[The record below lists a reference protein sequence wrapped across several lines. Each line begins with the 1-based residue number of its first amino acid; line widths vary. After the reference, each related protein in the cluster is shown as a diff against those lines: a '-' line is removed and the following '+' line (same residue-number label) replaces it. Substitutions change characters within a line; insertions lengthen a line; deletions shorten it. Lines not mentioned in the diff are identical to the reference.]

1 MRIDSLEHRPGSG
14 FRDDGRRAAPDA
26 SPDIPA
32 VSARRICKAY
42 GGTEVLRDIDLD
54 VAPGETVCILGPSGS
69 GKSTFLRC
77 LNWLEEP
84 SSGTVL
90 LDGQPIGRLPGRDG
104 RPRPMNARELA
115 AARTRVSMVFQH
127 FALWPHLT
135 ALGNVVEAPVH
146 VLGRPR
152 SEALAEGRRLLE
164 RVGLAERADAYP
176 HTLSGGQKQRV
187 AISRALA
194 MRPKL
199 LLFDEPTSALDP
211 EMVGEV
217 LAVMRDLAR
226 GGQTMIVVTHEMAFA
241 REVADRIVFLD
252 GGRVVE
258 TGTPDAFFTRP
269 HTERAQ
275 RFLARYAR

>member
-1 MRIDSLEHRPGSG
+1 MADV
-14 FRDDGRRAAPDA
+14 DDRVRGLVAPPDA
-26 SPDIPA
+26 PPAVPA
-32 VSARRICKAY
+32 VSAQRICKAFA
-42 GGTEVLRDIDLD
+42 GVEVLRDIDLD
-54 VAPGETVCILGPSGS
+54 VARGETVCILGPSGS

-90 LDGQPIGRLPGRDG
+90 LDGEPIGQKPGPDG
-104 RPRPMNARELA
+104 RPRPMSARELA

-152 SEALAEGRRLLE
+152 SEMLAEGRRLLD
-164 RVGLAERADAYP
+164 RVGLADRADAYP

-194 MRPKL
+194 MRPKV

-258 TGTPDAFFTRP
+258 TGTPDDFFTRP
-269 HTERAQ
+269 RSERAQ